1 MNSASESYIL
11 CVDDE
16 FIVLESLRRE
26 LRMSESLADL
36 NIEAFEKGSDAL
48 AAMDDI
54 LASGHT
60 VPVVV
65 SDQRMPLMSGDSFLS
80 AVKKRSPD
88 TMCVLLTGY
97 ADLDAVVR
105 LVNQSALY
113 RFIFKPWNRH
123 DLVLTVFEAVNMF
136 RQKMLIDQKNRV
148 IERLSTILV
157 AALENANRFYDEDT
171 GSHINRITILSG
183 LIARY
188 AKYDES
194 FVKRISLYSALH
206 DIGKVGVRQEILK
219 KPGRLTPDEFSEI
232 KEHVVIGSKIIDQ
245 DEIDPMA
252 KNIVLYHHEKWNG
265 AGYVHG
271 LSGEDIPIEARIVAL
286 ADVFDALI
294 SPRAYKP
301 AYPLSRVLDIIRS
314 ERGLSFDPVI
324 VDAFLDNLD
333 ELLPQLR
340 YEFAPEPSG
349 EGLQSES

>member
-1 MNSASESYIL
+1 MSAEKELYIL

-16 FIVLESLRRE
+16 FIVLEALKQE
-26 LRMSESLADL
+26 LRMSESLEGI

-48 AAMDDI
+48 DALDDI
-54 LASGHT
+54 LAAGHFI
-60 VPVVV
+60 PVVV
-65 SDQRMPLMSGDSFLS
+65 SDQRMPLMAGDLFL
-80 AVKKRSPD
+80 AEVKKRSPD
-88 TMCVLLTGY
+88 TLCVLLTGY

-123 DLVLTVFEAVNMF
+123 DLLLTVSEAVNVF
-136 RQKMLIDQKNRV
+136 RQARLIEQKNRV

-171 GSHINRITILSG
+171 GAHINRISILSG
-183 LIARY
+183 LIARC

-194 FVKRISLYSALH
+194 FVKRIALYSALH
-206 DIGKVGVRQEILK
+206 DIGKVGVRQDVLK
-219 KPGRLTPDEFSEI
+219 KPARLTSEEFDEI

-265 AGYVHG
+265 AGYVHA
-271 LSGEDIPIEARIVAL
+271 LAGEDIPIEARIVAL

-294 SPRAYKP
+294 SQRVYKP
-301 AYPLSRVLDIIRS
+301 AYPLDKVLDIIRN
-314 ERGLSFDPVI
+314 ERGLSFDPEV

-333 ELLPQLR
+333 DILPQLQ
-340 YEFAPEPSG
+340 YGIAPPSP
-349 EGLQSES
+349 ES

>member
-1 MNSASESYIL
+1 MPAESESYIL

-16 FIVLESLRRE
+16 FIVLESLRQE
-26 LRMSESLADL
+26 LRMSDALADF

-54 LASGHT
+54 LASGCT

-80 AVKKRSPD
+80 EVKKRSPD
-88 TMCVLLTGY
+88 TLCVLLTGY

-123 DLVLTVFEAVNMF
+123 DLVLTVSEAVNVF
-136 RQKMLIDQKNRV
+136 RQKRLIDQKNRV

-171 GSHINRITILSG
+171 GAHINRITILSG

-194 FVKRISLYSALH
+194 FVKRIGLYSALH
-206 DIGKVGVRQEILK
+206 DIGKVGIRQDLLR
-219 KPGRLTPDEFSEI
+219 KPARLTPKEFEEI

-265 AGYVHG
+265 TGYVHA
-271 LSGEDIPIEARIVAL
+271 LSGDDIPIEARIVAL

-301 AYPLSRVLDIIRS
+301 AYPLGKVLDIIRS
-314 ERGLSFDPVI
+314 ERGLSFDPAV

-333 ELLPQLR
+333 EIIPQLR
-340 YEFAPEPSG
+340 YEFAPDSTPA
-349 EGLQSES
+349 